1 MIIDMILVKSV
12 VKIVDILVVK
22 IILVKSVGLRV
33 IDSDALDET
42 VALVQCLQMDELE
55 VGVLVVQDVDGCLG
69 DSMTQ

>member
-1 MIIDMILVKSV
+1 MMI
-12 VKIVDILVVK
+12 IVDILVVK
-22 IILVKSVGLRV
+22 SVGWLRV